1 MTDRDVSDAAL
12 IVKTEADL
20 NSTINYLIENSY
32 IRTMVI
38 EWDNSN
44 SNDRLE
50 MINPAPTMYSVYGT
64 TDMIKKVHRYYLYS
78 LKSSKHTRLLNK
90 DDPI

>member
-1 MTDRDVSDAAL
+1 MHYSCKAADDYMMDRDVSDAAL

-20 NSTINYLIENSY
+20 NSTINYLIDNSY

-44 SNDRLE
+44 SNERLE
-50 MINPAPTMYSVYGT
+50 KINPAPTTAKTQFFV
-64 TDMIKKVHRYYLYS
+64 IRYVV
-78 LKSSKHTRLLNK
+78 KC
-90 DDPI
+90 